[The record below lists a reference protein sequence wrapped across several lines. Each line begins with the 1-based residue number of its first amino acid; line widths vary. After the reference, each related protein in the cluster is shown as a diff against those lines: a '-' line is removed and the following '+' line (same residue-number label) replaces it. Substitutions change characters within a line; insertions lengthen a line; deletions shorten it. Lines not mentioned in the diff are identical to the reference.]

1 MPCKCCIKCNKVNCV
16 QNEEINKQTKWTTK
30 KTDTHTITNEAEDEA
45 NPYSYIYWTRN
56 KCHTKSEL
64 PRRSTVRWKEKGH
77 RKYHAHDENRIF
89 YLSQWFIFYD
99 PHHHKS
105 KQFIFTGHKAV
116 SKSALDIFQFLCHF
130 FCHSVQLHRLFEF
143 SINKRMTE
151 MNHSKNRTLWEERC
165 RSQWHISTAV
175 DKCSLTKNPVNL
187 FWSGRVFHSLP
198 HQICEHPIISFVSF
212 VDLNFSN
219 DTLRMSKL
227 WFMNIPLG

>member
-30 KTDTHTITNEAEDEA
+30 NRHTHTITNEAEDEA

-105 KQFIFTGHKAV
+105 KQFIFTGHKAA

-130 FCHSVQLHRLFEF
+130 FVIRFSCIASSNFQSTNEWQKWITAKIERFE
-143 SINKRMTE
+143 
-151 MNHSKNRTLWEERC
+151 KN
-165 RSQWHISTAV
+165 AA
-175 DKCSLTKNPVNL
+175 
-187 FWSGRVFHSLP
+187 
-198 HQICEHPIISFVSF
+198 
-212 VDLNFSN
+212 DLNDIFQRQWIN
-219 DTLRMSKL
+219 AV
-227 WFMNIPLG
+227 